1 MTVRVLMVCMGNI
14 CRSPMAEALLRHKA
28 AAAGLSDQ
36 IIVDSAGTHSYHIG
50 HDAHPGTRQVLKE
63 HGIAYQGRAR
73 QFQPEDAERF
83 DYVLALDRDNMR
95 NIRRV
100 ARGNGDN
107 LHMFLRFAHELGTTD
122 LLEVPDPYF
131 TGEYDAT
138 YELVEKGVD
147 ALLAHIRAAH
157 GL

>member
-1 MTVRVLMVCMGNI
+1 
-14 CRSPMAEALLRHKA
+14 
-28 AAAGLSDQ
+28 
-36 IIVDSAGTHSYHIG
+36 
-50 HDAHPGTRQVLKE
+50 
-63 HGIAYQGRAR
+63 
-73 QFQPEDAERF
+73 
-83 DYVLALDRDNMR
+83 MR